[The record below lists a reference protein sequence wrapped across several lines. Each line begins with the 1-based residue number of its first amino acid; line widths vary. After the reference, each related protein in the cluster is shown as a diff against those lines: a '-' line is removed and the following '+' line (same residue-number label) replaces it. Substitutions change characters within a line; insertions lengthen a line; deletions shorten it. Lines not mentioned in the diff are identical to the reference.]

1 MDFKLVY
8 GNHGRDPF
16 HIMDTLL
23 LIKLSLEALGHK
35 ADLEER
41 MIPGKVNIMLE
52 CFTYDFVEAMKE
64 IRKTPGTEFIIVATE
79 FITGNSFNDFNSG
92 DGESTRDSHY
102 EVPEYWRK
110 RFRTFLVAQEMTR
123 AVWHL
128 AESQVAPFKE
138 ATGRTG
144 VFYLPHGYV
153 DGFARV
159 GHKPAQHKDIDAIFT
174 GTLTNHR
181 HTVIRELL
189 KHGINAVA
197 TKPLNFVQRED
208 LIARAKIGL
217 NIKQTNSWQYPSNSR
232 YHYHLSND
240 SLLLSEH
247 TPVQCD
253 LSPYIVEASLDGFVE
268 RCYEILAS
276 GNWSNEASLRRERF
290 MAEIPMQSLMEALL
304 EATYSKAVAELG
316 KARTEIRN
324 DEISGQ

>member
-1 MDFKLVY
+1 MEFKLVY

-23 LIKLSLEALGHK
+23 LIKLSLEALGYK

-41 MIPGKVNIMLE
+41 MIPGKVNILLE

-64 IRKTPGTEFIIVATE
+64 VRKTPGTEFIIVATE
-79 FITGNSFNDFNSG
+79 FVTGKSFNDFNSG
-92 DGESTRDSHY
+92 DAESTRDSHY
-102 EVPEYWRK
+102 DVPEYWRK

-123 AVWHL
+123 AIWHL

-138 ATGRTG
+138 ATGNAS

-159 GHKPAQHKDIDAIFT
+159 RHKPVQHKDIDAIFT

-181 HTVIRELL
+181 HNVIRELA
-189 KHGINAVA
+189 KRGFNAVA

-217 NIKQTNSWQYPSNSR
+217 NIKQTDNWCYPSNSR

-253 LSPYIVEASLDGFVE
+253 LSPYIIEAAPESFIE
-268 RCYEILAS
+268 RCCEILVDDQWA
-276 GNWSNEASLRRERF
+276 NEALTRRERF
-290 MAEIPMQSLMEALL
+290 MAEMPMPALMKHLL
-304 EATYSKAVAELG
+304 DATYSQ
-316 KARTEIRN
+316 ARPVERETHAFTRN
-324 DEISGQ
+324 

>member
-64 IRKTPGTEFIIVATE
+64 ARKTPSTEFIIVATE
-79 FITGNSFNDFNSG
+79 FVTGKSFNNFNSG
-92 DGESTRDSHY
+92 DSESARNSHY
-102 EVPEYWRK
+102 DVPEYWRK
-110 RFRTFLVAQEMTR
+110 RFRTFLIAQEMTR

-128 AESQVAPFKE
+128 AESQLTPFME
-138 ATGRTG
+138 ATGNSN

-159 GHKPAQHKDIDAIFT
+159 RHKLAQHKDIDAIFT
-174 GTLTNHR
+174 GTLTDHR
-181 HTVIRELL
+181 NTLIRDLA
-189 KHGINAVA
+189 KRGINAVA
-197 TKPLNFVQRED
+197 TKPLSFVLRED

-217 NIKQTNSWQYPSNSR
+217 NIRQTDSWQHPSNSR

-240 SLLLSEH
+240 SLLLSEQ
-247 TPVQCD
+247 TPVSCD
-253 LSPYIVEASLDGFVE
+253 LSPYIVEVPQENFVE
-268 RCYEILAS
+268 RCCQILAD
-276 GNWSNEASLRRERF
+276 GQWANEARIRREQF
-290 MAEIPMQSLMEALL
+290 MDDMPMLVLMKRLL
-304 EATYSKAVAELG
+304 DTTYSQA
-316 KARTEIRN
+316 
-324 DEISGQ
+324 